1 MLQIKNL
8 HTYYGAIHA
17 LKGIDMEVKEGEVV
31 SLIGSN
37 GAGKTTLLNS
47 IMGICKASKG
57 NISFKDK
64 DITVLKGEEKD
75 QVVIRDYITPV
86 NAMEQLYMTVVIS

>member
-1 MLQIKNL
+1 MWKDIVLL
-8 HTYYGAIHA
+8 HEQYQSIRAI
-17 LKGIDMEVKEGEVV
+17 E
-31 SLIGSN
+31 N
-37 GAGKTTLLNS
+37 
-47 IMGICKASKG
+47 
-57 NISFKDK
+57 FKDK